1 MWLGSVRRFIA
12 IAKTTALEILA
23 EPLSLLVL
31 SASLALAAPIVSGA
45 ELKRESIASRL
56 DKGYLDA
63 TSFMEYLIR
72 QGVPQRS
79 AHGIVGR
86 LVRKGIDSGRALAEM
101 TLDELRSECDRI
113 DERVYDYLGAANAVK
128 AMKSY
133 GSTAPDQVRAQIDSW
148 KSLLGLK
155 SASTNG

>member
-1 MWLGSVRRFIA
+1 M
-12 IAKTTALEILA
+12 
-23 EPLSLLVL
+23 P
-31 SASLALAAPIVSGA
+31 
-45 ELKRESIASRL
+45 
-56 DKGYLDA
+56 
-63 TSFMEYLIR
+63 
-72 QGVPQRS
+72 
-79 AHGIVGR
+79 
-86 LVRKGIDSGRALAEM
+86 
-101 TLDELRSECDRI
+101 LDELRSECDRI